1 MLKCFGCFGT
11 ARNSFKIN
19 STSIPP
25 RVRFVPEHE
34 RIQIDAT
41 YQTYDHDEFNA
52 AELFDAT
59 SPPMPVPDIELSSDN
74 DLANSTASSGFD
86 YLPRAPAQILFP
98 KFTNP
103 DQLEAGSC
111 YF

>member
-1 MLKCFGCFGT
+1 M
-11 ARNSFKIN
+11 
-19 STSIPP
+19 
-25 RVRFVPEHE
+25 RFVPEHE
-34 RIQIDAT
+34 RIQIDTT

-52 AELFDAT
+52 AELFDPT

-86 YLPRAPAQILFP
+86 YLPRAPAQILYP

-103 DQLEAGSC
+103 DQLAVGSC
-111 YF
+111 HF

>member
-11 ARNSFKIN
+11 ARKSFNIN
-19 STSIPP
+19 FSIPP
-25 RVRFVPEHE
+25 RVRFVPESE
-34 RIQIDAT
+34 RIQIDT
-41 YQTYDHDEFNA
+41 SIQVLEQDEFDA
-52 AELFDAT
+52 AELYDPT
-59 SPPMPVPDIELSSDN
+59 SPPMPVPDIDLNSTN

-86 YLPRAPAQILFP
+86 YLPRAPAQTLYP

-103 DQLEAGSC
+103 NQMATTGSC

>member
-11 ARNSFKIN
+11 ARKSFNIN
-19 STSIPP
+19 FSIPP
-25 RVRFVPEHE
+25 RVRFVPESE
-34 RIQIDAT
+34 RIQIDT
-41 YQTYDHDEFNA
+41 SIQVLEQDEFDA
-52 AELFDAT
+52 AELYDPT
-59 SPPMPVPDIELSSDN
+59 SPPMPVPDIELNSTN

-86 YLPRAPAQILFP
+86 YLPRAPAQILYP

-103 DQLEAGSC
+103 DQLEVGSC

>member
-1 MLKCFGCFGT
+1 MLKCFGCFVT

-19 STSIPP
+19 SISVPPP

-34 RIQIDAT
+34 RIQIDTT
-41 YQTYDHDEFNA
+41 YQEFNRDEFDA
-52 AELFDAT
+52 AELYDPT
-59 SPPMPVPDIELSSDN
+59 SPPPIPEIELSSSN

-86 YLPRAPAQILFP
+86 YLPRGPAQILYP

-103 DQLEAGSC
+103 DQLTAGSC